1 LFAAPGAPVAPMSPV
16 APMAPVAP
24 VEPPPTGT
32 SRERLPVNGS
42 IYKILL
48 ADPTGKLGNST
59 ISKLTVSDTLN
70 SETDLF
76 VEKFVS
82 ELSFATLPKL

>member
-1 LFAAPGAPVAPMSPV
+1 
-16 APMAPVAP
+16 MAPVAP
-24 VEPPPTGT
+24 VAPVDPPPTGT
-32 SRERLPVNGS
+32 SRDIIPVNGS

-48 ADPTGKLGNST
+48 ADPTGKLGKST
-59 ISKLTVSDTLN
+59 DSILTVSVTLN

>member
-1 LFAAPGAPVAPMSPV
+1 MSPV

-24 VEPPPTGT
+24 VAPVDPPPTGT
-32 SRERLPVNGS
+32 SRDIIPVNGS

-59 ISKLTVSDTLN
+59 ISNLTVSDTLN
-70 SETDLF
+70 SETNLF
-76 VEKFVS
+76 VDKFVS

>member
-1 LFAAPGAPVAPMSPV
+1 MSPV

-24 VEPPPTGT
+24 VAPPPTGT
-32 SRERLPVNGS
+32 SRVIIPVNGS

-48 ADPTGKLGNST
+48 ADPTGILGKYKDS
-59 ISKLTVSDTLN
+59 IIAVSDTLN

-76 VEKFVS
+76 VEKFVN
-82 ELSFATLPKL
+82 ELSFPTLPKL